1 MKGRCCGLLAL
12 VVVLGSSCLS
22 QQSSNG
28 LTAANSSTASPPA
41 NSPVVFSERNA
52 RYQLCAGDV
61 MDLHFEFTP
70 EFNQSNVAIESDG
83 FATLAGIGDVHLAGL
98 TVPEARKQLVDSYSK
113 ILTNPVITLTLR
125 DFNKPYFI
133 AEGEV
138 GKPGKYEMRS
148 KITLVE
154 AIGIAGGFN
163 DSSKHS
169 EVWVFHHLA
178 DGTVQSKRV
187 NVKQMLA
194 QGDLKEDIPLSP
206 GDTVY
211 VPQNTTSKIKGLIQ
225 PNVGAT
231 MTPIHP

>member
-1 MKGRCCGLLAL
+1 MKGRCFELLGLIVL
-12 VVVLGSSCLS
+12 LGSSCLS
-22 QQSSNG
+22 QQPSSG
-28 LTAANSSTASPPA
+28 LTAGNSSSTSPPA
-41 NSPVVFSERNA
+41 DSPVVFSVRNA

-61 MDLHFEFTP
+61 MDLNFEFTP
-70 EFNQSNVAIESDG
+70 EFNQSNVAIQSDG

-138 GKPGKYEMRS
+138 GKPGKYEMRAR
-148 KITLVE
+148 ITLIE
-154 AIGIAGGFN
+154 AIGMAGGFN

-194 QGDLKEDIPLSP
+194 QGDLKEDFSLSP

-225 PNVGAT
+225 PSVGAT
-231 MTPIHP
+231 MTPVHP